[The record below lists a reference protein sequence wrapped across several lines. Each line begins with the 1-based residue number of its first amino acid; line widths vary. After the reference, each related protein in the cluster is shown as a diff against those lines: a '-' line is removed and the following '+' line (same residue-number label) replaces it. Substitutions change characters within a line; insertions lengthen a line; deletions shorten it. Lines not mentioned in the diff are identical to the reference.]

1 MWRTFRKMQVSGVT
15 GSTFSVQIL
24 WEDYLVTVGYILK
37 KKKTHEKGYH
47 KKQKKKKSK
56 DSAIICASE

>member
-1 MWRTFRKMQVSGVT
+1 MWTTFRKIQVSGVI

-24 WEDYLVTVGYILK
+24 WEDYLVTVGYIF
-37 KKKTHEKGYH
+37 KKTHEKGYH

-56 DSAIICASE
+56 DSAIVCASE

>member
-37 KKKTHEKGYH
+37 KKKRMKKGII
-47 KKQKKKKSK
+47 KSKKKKK
-56 DSAIICASE
+56 VKTQR

>member
-15 GSTFSVQIL
+15 GTFSVQIL
-24 WEDYLVTVGYILK
+24 WEDYLVTVGYIL

>member
-15 GSTFSVQIL
+15 GTFSVQIL

-37 KKKTHEKGYH
+37 KKTHEKGYH
-47 KKQKKKKSK
+47 KKQKKKKVK
-56 DSAIICASE
+56 TQR

>member
-1 MWRTFRKMQVSGVT
+1 MWTTFRKMQVSGVT

-24 WEDYLVTVGYILK
+24 WEDYLVTVGYILNK

-47 KKQKKKKSK
+47 KKQKKKKK
-56 DSAIICASE
+56 VKTQR